1 MNLGEEDYYKKLK
14 DKIISSV
21 TLTDLLTKIAP
32 LVGKI
37 DDTRQEPFIKVLT
50 PGQGY

>member
-1 MNLGEEDYYKKLK
+1 LA
-14 DKIISSV
+14 
-21 TLTDLLTKIAP
+21 DLLTKIAP